1 MKGRRKVK
9 TDKWL
14 IRDQLIREARAM
26 LFSRSQTGEVP
37 GLN

>member
-9 TDKWL
+9 TDRWL